1 MTKDLKISLA
11 AKNFFERFGKDA
23 PAEAK
28 RRAEE
33 LQRAGNAS
41 GLATWV
47 QIYEEVKVLAD
58 GKDKTKH

>member
-1 MTKDLKISLA
+1 MTKDSKISLA